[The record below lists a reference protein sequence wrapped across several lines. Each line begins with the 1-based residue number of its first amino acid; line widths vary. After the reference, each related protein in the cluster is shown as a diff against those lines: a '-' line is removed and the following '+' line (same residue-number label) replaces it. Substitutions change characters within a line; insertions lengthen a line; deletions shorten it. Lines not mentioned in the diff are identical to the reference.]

1 MSNKLFN
8 FRNFKGFQGAMQIN
22 VKDSKNVDS
31 DKELKVRVGL
41 ETRTFSTT
49 EMML

>member
-1 MSNKLFN
+1 
-8 FRNFKGFQGAMQIN
+8 MQIN
-22 VKDSKNVDS
+22 DKDSKNIYN

>member
-1 MSNKLFN
+1 
-8 FRNFKGFQGAMQIN
+8 MQIN
-22 VKDSKNVDS
+22 VKDRKNFDN

-41 ETRTFSTT
+41 ETRTFSTA